1 MKINDLYNW
10 RHKRDVSFLLSTSLK
25 GDDMIELIFTAVL
38 SFALYCS
45 YEIGRCSAIH
55 DLSDGKVCEDLEFWK
70 ERYKRNE

>member
-1 MKINDLYNW
+1 
-10 RHKRDVSFLLSTSLK
+10 
-25 GDDMIELIFTAVL
+25 MIELVFTAVL